1 MKPVMGSCFWPGMQ
15 HGVIMAGEPFGLGL
29 NETLLPQH
37 LKEQGYATHAIGKVL
52 QLVLSVL
59 FVRHMLNQG

>member
-1 MKPVMGSCFWPGMQ
+1 MQ